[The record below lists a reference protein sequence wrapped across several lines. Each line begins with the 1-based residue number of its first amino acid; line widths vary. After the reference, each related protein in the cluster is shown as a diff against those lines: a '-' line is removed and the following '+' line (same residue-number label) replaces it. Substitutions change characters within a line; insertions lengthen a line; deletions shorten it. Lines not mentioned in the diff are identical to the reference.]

1 MSAAIA
7 TLPAHPL
14 LSASLVAQMGG
25 AGNTLHATIER
36 SGSAVLLYAGG
47 EVDAANESIWRR
59 LLGEA
64 ATATAAPGPL
74 LIDTNGLD
82 FMAGCAYAALA
93 EQAYQCRIQGINL
106 CLVSAQ
112 RIVARVVGVLKLD
125 TQVPLYHNV
134 DAALIATITPDQLVD
149 ECCG

>member
-7 TLPAHPL
+7 TLPVHPL
-14 LSASLVAQMGG
+14 LSASLLAQMGG
-25 AGNTLHATIER
+25 AGNTLDATIER
-36 SGSAVLLYAGG
+36 SGSAVLLFAGG

-93 EQAYQCRIQGINL
+93 EQADRCRIQGIKV

-112 RIVARVVGVLKLD
+112 RIVARVVGVMKLD
-125 TQVPLYHNV
+125 KQVPLYHNV
-134 DAALIATITPDQLVD
+134 DAALMAIITPD
-149 ECCG
+149 

>member
-7 TLPAHPL
+7 TLPGHQP

-93 EQAYQCRIQGINL
+93 EQADQCRIQGIKV

-112 RIVARVVGVLKLD
+112 RILS
-125 TQVPLYHNV
+125 
-134 DAALIATITPDQLVD
+134 LIHI
-149 ECCG
+149 

>member
-1 MSAAIA
+1 MSTAIA
-7 TLPAHPL
+7 SFRAHPL
-14 LSASLVAQMGG
+14 LSASLVTQMGG
-25 AGNTLHATIER
+25 GGSTLRATVER

-59 LLGEA
+59 LLDEA
-64 ATATAAPGPL
+64 ATAAAAPGPL

-93 EQAYQCRIQGINL
+93 EQADRCRIRGINL

-112 RIVARVVGVLKLD
+112 RIVARVVGVMKLD
-125 TQVPLYHNV
+125 RQVPLYHNM
-134 DAALIATITPDQLVD
+134 DAALMATVMPDQLVA
-149 ECCG
+149 ERCV

>member
-25 AGNTLHATIER
+25 AGNTLQATIER
-36 SGSAVLLYAGG
+36 NGSAVLLYAGG

-93 EQAYQCRIQGINL
+93 EQADRCRIQGINL

-112 RIVARVVGVLKLD
+112 RIVARVVGVMKLD

-134 DAALIATITPDQLVD
+134 DAALMAIITPDQLVAK
-149 ECCG
+149 CCV

>member
-36 SGSAVLLYAGG
+36 SGRAVLLYAGG

-93 EQAYQCRIQGINL
+93 EQADQCRIQGIKV

-112 RIVARVVGVLKLD
+112 RIVARVVGVMKLD
-125 TQVPLYHNV
+125 TQVPLYHDV
-134 DAALIATITPDQLVD
+134 DAALMAIITPD
-149 ECCG
+149 